1 MLTHTRRVVAPEEL
15 KKGLEWA
22 DSQGD
27 SFRLVA
33 STQLRATCTWYH
45 RRRLCFLVCRSHTAK
60 YNAV

>member
-33 STQLRATCTWYH
+33 STQLRATALGTTDVDFV
-45 RRRLCFLVCRSHTAK
+45 FLFVAHAHSQI
-60 YNAV
+60 